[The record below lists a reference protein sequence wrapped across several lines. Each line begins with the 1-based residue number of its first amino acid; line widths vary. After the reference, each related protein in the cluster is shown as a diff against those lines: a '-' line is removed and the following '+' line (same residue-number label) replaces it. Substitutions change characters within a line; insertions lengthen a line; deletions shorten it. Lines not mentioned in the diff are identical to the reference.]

1 MDPQPRARRIAL
13 ATGVSVPYVSAG
25 PAAAAPVVLL
35 HAWGESRRSFDR
47 LLPLLPRT
55 IHAVAMDLR
64 GHGDADKPAAGYSLA
79 EVAADVAAFMDAA
92 GVPSAVL
99 LGSSSGGYIAQQV
112 AVTSP
117 HRVTGLV
124 LVGSPRSLQ
133 GRPPF
138 ADEIDQLTDPVD
150 AAWVRKTL
158 TWFPRFRQVP
168 QWYIDGR
175 VQDGVRMPSHVW
187 REALAGLVSARPP
200 TDVATI
206 TAPTLIVW
214 GARDELLTSEHQQSL
229 AAAIPAS
236 RLIVYE
242 DTGHLVLWEQPER
255 VASDLTAFVASLR
268 ARGGPSAVQ

>member
-1 MDPQPRARRIAL
+1 
-13 ATGVSVPYVSAG
+13 VSVPYVSAG
-25 PAAAAPVVLL
+25 PVAAAPVVLL

-47 LLPLLPRT
+47 LLPLLPHT

-99 LGSSSGGYIAQQV
+99 LGSSSGGYVAQQV

-268 ARGGPSAVQ
+268 ARGGPSAGQ